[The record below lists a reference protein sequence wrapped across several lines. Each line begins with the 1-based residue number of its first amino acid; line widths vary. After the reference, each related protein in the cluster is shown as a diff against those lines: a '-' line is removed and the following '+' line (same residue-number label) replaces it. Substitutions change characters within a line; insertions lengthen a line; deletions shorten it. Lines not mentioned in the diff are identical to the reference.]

1 MKRLADCRLC
11 RHFIKADSW
20 EWHKLPDDE
29 KKRAYI
35 LAYRRGEKLLGY
47 CLAYRRGVTYYRGT
61 CPRYSPK
68 RETDEHQLSLD
79 KFLPTKERKWELESI
94 EAKQVGSHG
103 LAS

>member
-1 MKRLADCRLC
+1 VKRLADCRLC

>member
-1 MKRLADCRLC
+1 VKRLADCRLC

-29 KKRAYI
+29 KERAYI